1 MLSRLLEP
9 AARERDRRGDP
20 NEHSDGC
27 QSQQTV
33 QQLKDEVPP
42 TRAQP
47 SAPTPADVTLLR
59 EHAVEQHEAHH
70 TTDVHEDESN
80 RERGDDEDRG
90 EGRERRQQRGIDSER
105 TRHSAVWSTAWSDGR
120 AKVRAV
126 TSVRAQFSREQADES
141 QLRPLR
147 NAERFEQLLLRVLN
161 CERDRV
167 CGRYCQLAPRLR
179 TPSASKLLRI
189 APAIN

>member
-70 TTDVHEDESN
+70 TTDVHEDESY

-90 EGRERRQQRGIDSER
+90 EGRERRQQRGSIPSEPGIPPSGPPPGAMGAR
-105 TRHSAVWSTAWSDGR
+105 RFGLLHPFAPSSPASKPTKASFVHCAMRNGLNSCCFVCSTA
-120 AKVRAV
+120 
-126 TSVRAQFSREQADES
+126 SVIESAADIAN
-141 QLRPLR
+141 LHL
-147 NAERFEQLLLRVLN
+147 A
-161 CERDRV
+161 CERL
-167 CGRYCQLAPRLR
+167 QP
-179 TPSASKLLRI
+179 ASY
-189 APAIN
+189 